1 MKEIGYIRVSSAG
14 QNLDRQRKVMPKDV
28 KLYEEKASGKSTDGR
43 PVLKQCLDFLREDD
57 HLYVA
62 SIDRMARS
70 IVDLNKIVEELIAR
84 EVTVHFIKENL
95 IFNKQESDA
104 LSKLS
109 FNMLAA
115 FAEFERALIKDRQAD
130 GIKAAL
136 ARGVKFGAKPKL
148 TPEQCNEIKTRADN
162 GEPKTT
168 LAKEY
173 GVGRQAL
180 YAAIKRADPALS

>member
-148 TPEQCNEIKTRADN
+148 TPEQCNEIKTRVNN